1 MQSSDPLASWEVFE
15 FDREPARALGA
26 YLVIGPALPG
36 EPARG
41 EGTAE
46 IVARRIGQ
54 AIVAGT
60 LLPGT
65 RITEEALAR
74 TYAVSRTPIREALI
88 LLSGSGLVELSR
100 NRGATVLQLTVA
112 DVTEI
117 YHLRALLESESA
129 RLAAKRATP
138 ELADLLEKS
147 CDLLARLHHAP
158 ASEQL
163 DADTYFHYNIA
174 HASGSGRLYSF
185 IRQVCA
191 IPEAYR
197 SSIAYTPADMGEAE
211 RQHRG
216 IATAIRRR
224 RSNDAAKLMRG
235 HVSWA
240 GEMAVAR
247 LEQQLRAD

>member
-1 MQSSDPLASWEVFE
+1 MLSPTF
-15 FDREPARALGA
+15 
-26 YLVIGPALPG
+26 PG
-36 EPARG
+36 ESVRG

-65 RITEEALAR
+65 RLTEESLAQP
-74 TYAVSRTPIREALI
+74 YAVSRTPIREALL

-112 DVTEI
+112 DVAEI

-129 RLAAKRATP
+129 RLAAKHVTP

-147 CDLLARLHHAP
+147 CDRLAALHHAP

-163 DADTYFHYNIA
+163 AADTYFHYNIA
-174 HASGSGRLYSF
+174 QASGSGRLYSL

-197 SSIAYTPADMGEAE
+197 SSIAYTPADMDEAE
-211 RQHRG
+211 RHHRA
-216 IATAIRRR
+216 IAGALRRH

-235 HVSWA
+235 HVGWA